1 MDYLV
6 KIVEALAWP
15 VTILILAFGFHR
27 QISKLLLRLSS
38 FKYKGFEARFDEELK
53 KIKSDVTKVF
63 VDKTKIESSKPKSLP
78 SGKPSVFDH
87 FSDLA
92 EISPRAAVTEAYRHV
107 EITAKGAASTAGI
120 DLPKKFP
127 VRQLVKELVKER
139 LFSEN
144 SIPVFEKLR
153 KLRNVAAHAPE
164 FGLDKY
170 NAEKYIEVAL
180 ISSESLYDAGNALGE
195 TRGTTKIVEKDT

>member
-1 MDYLV
+1 MDYLI

-38 FKYKGFEARFDEELK
+38 FKYKDFEARFDEELK
-53 KIKSDVTKVF
+53 KIKSDVTKVIA
-63 VDKTKIESSKPKSLP
+63 DKTKIESSKLKSLP
-78 SGKPSVFDH
+78 SGKPSLFDH

-107 EITAKGAASTAGI
+107 EITAKGAANAAGI
-120 DLPKKFP
+120 DLPKTFP
-127 VRQLVKELVKER
+127 VRKLVKELVKER
-139 LFSEN
+139 PFSEK
-144 SIPVFEKLR
+144 SIPVFKKLR
-153 KLRNVAAHAPE
+153 KLRNVAAHAPA

-170 NAEKYIEVAL
+170 DAEKYIELAL
-180 ISSESLYDAGNALGE
+180 TISENLYDAGNALGE
-195 TRGTTKIVEKDT
+195 TRGTTKVIERDS